1 MNTNNRYFAEVFFR
15 SKKGNPCAF
24 HRYIAAKDEKEVYE
38 NIVGKVKR
46 LKYFDR
52 IDQVSIVHLDDIK
65 WQVFNK

>member
-15 SKKGNPCAF
+15 SKNGNPCAF
-24 HRYIAAKDEKEVYE
+24 HRYIAGKDEKEVYE

-52 IDQVSIVHLDDIK
+52 IDQVSIVKL
-65 WQVFNK
+65 QVFDK

>member
-15 SKKGNPCAF
+15 SKKGNPCAY
-24 HRYIAAKDEKEVYE
+24 HLYMDAVNEEEVYM

-52 IDQVSIVHLDDIK
+52 VDRVDIVKMNIMAIK
-65 WQVFNK
+65 TK

>member
-24 HRYIAAKDEKEVYE
+24 HRYIAAKDEKDVYE

-65 WQVFNK
+65 WTSI

>member
-1 MNTNNRYFAEVFFR
+1 MNMNNSYFAEVFFR

-65 WQVFNK
+65 WTSI

>member
-15 SKKGNPCAF
+15 SKKGNPCAY
-24 HRYIAAKDEKEVYE
+24 HLYMDAANEEEVYM

-52 IDQVSIVHLDDIK
+52 VDRVDIVKMNIMATETK
-65 WQVFNK
+65 

>member
-65 WQVFNK
+65 WTSI

>member
-24 HRYIAAKDEKEVYE
+24 HRYIAAKDEKDVYE

-52 IDQVSIVHLDDIK
+52 IDQVSIVKL
-65 WQVFNK
+65 QVFDK

>member
-15 SKKGNPCAF
+15 SKKGNPCAY
-24 HRYIAAKDEKEVYE
+24 HLYMDAVNEEEVYM

-52 IDQVSIVHLDDIK
+52 VDRVDIVKMNIMAIETK
-65 WQVFNK
+65 